1 MASVCTNLP
10 RSGGK
15 FLDSEDSVFGCLED
29 SSYALNNPDE
39 LRGRLEANGYLYLK
53 QFFPWKDVLQVRKE
67 ILLEQSHLKN
77 ALHKHLLVFLS

>member
-29 SSYALNNPDE
+29 SSYAFNNPDE

-67 ILLEQSHLKN
+67 ILARVLQECS
-77 ALHKHLLVFLS
+77 